1 MSELHRLER
10 KLLFALKG
18 QGMLSVDELIDRTS
32 LPEASVNRAA
42 LWLSSKGLATVR
54 EESTSLVQLGDEG
67 RRFLRE
73 KLPERR
79 LAEAIVK
86 LGGEATLEQ
95 AALAAGLDD
104 RETPIAVG
112 WARRK
117 RWIQIRRGRRGTIV
131 RVVNEPEIGHDERLL
146 QAVSGG
152 RVPLKALPRDLERGF
167 ELLKNRPQAI
177 TSRREAH
184 RHIGLTKKGESLAGQ
199 VSEVEEVSQLT
210 PELIQSGKWR
220 SIKLRRYDIQA
231 PVLSHWPGKKQPY
244 RRFLDETKWKLVAL
258 GFKEMI
264 GPIVELMFFNC
275 DALYMPQDHP
285 AREIHDIYFVKN
297 PQYGSLDRY
306 KEPLENVKSCHED
319 GWKTGSRGWGYKF
332 SVREARRLILRSQGT
347 HISART
353 LANPEIEIPGK
364 YYSIARCYRPDVVD
378 RTHLT
383 EFNQIEG
390 IVVGEDLTFR
400 DLLGVLENFA
410 IEIAGAEKVR
420 FRPDYFPFT
429 EPSVETAAYKK
440 GVGWLEFGGAG
451 IFRPEVTLPW
461 GIDVPVIAWGL
472 GVDRLFMMKTGIDDI
487 RDLFTQDLIWLRR
500 QGLV

>member
-1 MSELHRLER
+1 
-10 KLLFALKG
+10 
-18 QGMLSVDELIDRTS
+18 MLSIGELISRTS

-42 LWLSSKGLATVR
+42 LWLSSKGLVNVQ
-54 EESTSLVQLGDEG
+54 EEKTSLVQLADEG
-67 RRFLRE
+67 QRFLKE
-73 KLPERR
+73 KIPERR
-79 LAEAIVK
+79 FVEATLK
-86 LGGEATLEQ
+86 LGGEALLDQ
-95 AALAAGLDD
+95 AALASGLAT
-104 RETPIAVG
+104 EEVPIAVG
-112 WARRK
+112 WAKRK
-117 RWIQIRRGRRGTIV
+117 RWIKIRKSRGGTIV
-131 RVVNEPEIGHDERLL
+131 RAAREPEIGLDERLL

-152 RVPLKALPRDLERGF
+152 RVPLKALPKDLEKGLD
-167 ELLKNRPQAI
+167 LLRSRPHTI
-177 TSRREAH
+177 TLRNEAH
-184 RHIGLTKKGESLAGQ
+184 RHIGLTEKGEALADQ
-199 VSEVEEVSQLT
+199 VEEVEDVSQLS
-210 PELIQSGKWR
+210 PELIQTGRWR
-220 SIKLRRYDIQA
+220 SVKLRRYDIQA

-244 RRFLDETKWKLVAL
+244 RRFLDEMKWKLVAL
-258 GFKEMI
+258 GFKEMV

-285 AREIHDIYFVKN
+285 AREIHDIYFVKD
-297 PQYGSLDRY
+297 PQYGSLDLY
-306 KEPLENVKSCHED
+306 KKPLENVKACHEN
-319 GWKTGSRGWGYKF
+319 GWRTGSKGWGYKF
-332 SVREARRLILRSQGT
+332 SVQEARRLILRSQGT
-347 HISART
+347 HISVRT
-353 LANPEIEIPGK
+353 LASPDIEIPGK

-461 GIDVPVIAWGL
+461 GIEVPVIAWGL
-472 GVDRLFMMKTGIDDI
+472 GVDRLFMMKTGIEDI
-487 RDLFTQDLIWLRR
+487 RDLFTQDLNWLRR
-500 QGLV
+500 QELV